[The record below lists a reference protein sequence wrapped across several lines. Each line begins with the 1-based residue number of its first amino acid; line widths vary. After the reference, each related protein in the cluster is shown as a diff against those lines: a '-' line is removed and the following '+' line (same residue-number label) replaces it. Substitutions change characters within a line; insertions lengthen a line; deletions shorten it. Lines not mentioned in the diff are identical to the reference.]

1 VLHFLRDADDPAD
14 VVASLAAPLAPGSFL
29 AMSHLTADFAPDAVS
44 SGVAAYNTLVPAGI
58 TARTHAEVTA
68 LFGGL
73 PLVAPGVVPVTEW
86 RPDHAP
92 LHGVS
97 ADMYAGLATIAGR
110 SR

>member
-1 VLHFLRDADDPAD
+1 VTCGD
-14 VVASLAAPLAPGSFL
+14 ASLRSIFSKNAGI
-29 AMSHLTADFAPDAVS
+29 SHLTGDFAPAEVA
-44 SGVAAYNTLVPAGI
+44 SGVAAYNAHIPAGI
-58 TARTHAEVTA
+58 TARTHAQVTP

-73 PLVAPGVVPVTEW
+73 PLTPPGVVPVTEW